1 MRSILRSGGDA
12 AAAPEATG
20 IVDSTAAS
28 DDWKRKSKKRKN

>member
-1 MRSILRSGGDA
+1 VGETLQPP
-12 AAAPEATG
+12 PEATG